1 LGTKQ
6 LHDGLKHCGS
16 GNCREASAGIKTVA
30 YRSRLTE
37 LVVEIEA
44 QPLAGFS
51 LLMPDGALR
60 FLLPAGVTARGNLT
74 LLAFAEAL
82 SQH

>member
-6 LHDGLKHCGS
+6 LHDGLEHCGS

-51 LLMPDGALR
+51 LDAGRRVAI
-60 FLLPAGVTARGNLT
+60 PASCRLTARGNLT